1 MYYTKNMLANMT
13 SKVNE
18 IPDIEDKLFNLGH
31 EVEETTITNLTNL
44 VVGRIV
50 DVKKH
55 PDSDHLHV
63 CSVDVGNQQLQ
74 IVCGASNVAINKLV
88 IVALVGAKLPHI
100 EIKPTTI
107 RGVESQGML
116 CALSEL
122 GMEESYVNPEGLDH
136 IHIIQDYE
144 ANVGDDPIN
153 LFRLND
159 SVYDVS
165 LTANRGD
172 CLSYYGIGRDLCAKF
187 KERLQL
193 NLYPINNYVNHVSV
207 NQGINSSMIL
217 LNNFNNHYTP
227 TWLKVI
233 LAKHHIATSDYIS
246 DYLNYLR
253 LITGQ
258 TFNVYDASKLDIN
271 ALSITTINQDT
282 TIKVEDKEL
291 TLASGSEVVVSGN
304 KIIGI
309 PAITAV
315 DGYGVS
321 KDSTNILIE
330 ATTLNP
336 QTIRK
341 INKTLRIKNENT
353 IRSEKGIDYKALNYF
368 IGMLI
373 DTLQSTNTEFSLLHY
388 VINKSQPQ
396 FMNYN
401 PNIVKRV
408 LGIDIPIQ
416 IQNEILTNLGFVAN
430 NGGYIV
436 PSWRFDIEHDN
447 DLVEEVIRVFG
458 VEKVKTINNVETL
471 VAPNMLDHSTEVLN
485 NKIANLLV
493 SSGLNEIITYSLVSD
508 KDINEFNPHNFSAIN
523 LASPLSKEH
532 EFYRISLI
540 PSLLKVCQY
549 NFDRQ
554 ANSVNYFEIGNIYY
568 NQENNIC
575 EEQLLT
581 IALGGV
587 KTANIDGKVESYS
600 FNDIKNIVLTLFNN
614 LGISASFEPIK
625 VQGFNHYASA
635 SISVDGEKLGLIG
648 LKHPNYYKKI
658 KQDVYVV
665 EINLSK
671 LQQHINTTKTYQV
684 ISNLPL
690 IKRQIT
696 LIAKDSDKYDDII
709 RVFNNINYLADFRL
723 VSIYQGDNLAPGQ
736 KSYSFELSFKQ
747 EEALTNEEIENS
759 VNSIV
764 ENIRLLGYIF
774 NQG

>member
-13 SKVNE
+13 SKINE

-122 GMEESYVNPEGLDH
+122 GMDESYVNPEGLDH

-144 ANVGDDPIN
+144 ANVGDNPIN
-153 LFRLND
+153 LFGLND

-271 ALSITTINQDT
+271 ALSINTINQDT

-368 IGMLI
+368 SGMLI

-388 VINKSQPQ
+388 VVNESQPQ

-581 IALGGV
+581 IALDGV
-587 KTANIDGKVESYS
+587 KTANIYGKVESYS

-723 VSIYQGDNLAPGQ
+723 VSIYQGDNLTPGQ
-736 KSYSFELSFKQ
+736 MSYSFELSFKQ

-764 ENIRLLGYIF
+764 ENIRLFGYIF

>member
-18 IPDIEDKLFNLGH
+18 VQDIEDKLFNLGH
-31 EVEETTITNLTNL
+31 EVEETTTTNLTNL
-44 VVGRIV
+44 VVGRIINV
-50 DVKKH
+50 SKH

-74 IVCGASNVAINKLV
+74 IVCGASNVALNKLV

-144 ANVGDDPIN
+144 ANVGDDAIS
-153 LFRLND
+153 LFGLND

-172 CLSYYGIGRDLCAKF
+172 CLSYYGIGRDLLAKF
-187 KERLQL
+187 KEKLQL
-193 NLYPINNYVNHVSV
+193 NEYPINNYVNSVSV

-217 LNNFNNHYTP
+217 LNNFNNHHTP
-227 TWLKVI
+227 TWLKVT
-233 LAKHHIATSDYIS
+233 LAKHHITTTDYIS

-258 TFNVYDASKLDIN
+258 TFNVYDASKLDLN
-271 ALSITTINQDT
+271 SLSITTINQDAK
-282 TIKVEDKEL
+282 INVDEKEL
-291 TLASGSEVVVSGN
+291 TLASGSVAVISGD
-304 KIIGI
+304 KIIGV
-309 PAITAV
+309 PSITPV

-321 KDSTNILIE
+321 KESTNILIE

-336 QTIRK
+336 QVIRK

-368 IGMLI
+368 SGMLI
-373 DTLQSTNTEFSLLHY
+373 DTLQSTNAEFSLLHY
-388 VINKSQPQ
+388 VVNESQPQ
-396 FMNYN
+396 YMNYN

-408 LGIDIPIQ
+408 LGIDIPLY
-416 IQNEILTNLGFVAN
+416 IQNEILTNLGFVPN

-458 VEKVKTINNVETL
+458 VEKVKTVSNVETL
-471 VAPNMLDHSTEVLN
+471 VAPNMLDHSAELLN

-508 KDINEFNPHNFSAIN
+508 NDINEFNPRNFNAIN

-554 ANSVNYFEIGNIYY
+554 ANNVNYFEIGNIYY
-568 NQENNIC
+568 NQENNIY

-587 KTANIDGKVESYS
+587 KTSSIDGKVELYG
-600 FNDIKNIVLTLFNN
+600 FNDIKNIILTLFNN
-614 LGISASFEPIK
+614 LGVSANFEAVK
-625 VQGFNHYASA
+625 VEGFNHYASA
-635 SISVDGEKLGLIG
+635 SISVNGEKLGMIG

-709 RVFNNINYLADFRL
+709 KVFNNINYLDNFRL
-723 VSIYQGDNLAPGQ
+723 VSIYQGDNLESGQ
-736 KSYSFELSFKQ
+736 MSYSFELSFKQ
-747 EEALTNEEIENS
+747 KEALTNEEIENS

>member
-18 IPDIEDKLFNLGH
+18 IPDIDDKLFNLGH

-74 IVCGASNVAINKLV
+74 IVCGASNVEINKLV

-153 LFRLND
+153 LFGLND

-309 PAITAV
+309 PSITAV

-321 KDSTNILIE
+321 KESTNILIE

-368 IGMLI
+368 SGMLI

-388 VINKSQPQ
+388 VVNESQPQ

-408 LGIDIPIQ
+408 LGIDIPIK

-554 ANSVNYFEIGNIYY
+554 ANSVNYFEIANIYY

-723 VSIYQGDNLAPGQ
+723 VSIYQGDNLAPRQ
-736 KSYSFELSFKQ
+736 MSYSFELSFKQ
-747 EEALTNEEIENS
+747 EETLTNEEIENS

>member
-153 LFRLND
+153 LFGLND

-388 VINKSQPQ
+388 VVNESQPQ

-408 LGIDIPIQ
+408 LGIDIPIK

-581 IALGGV
+581 ITLGGV
-587 KTANIDGKVESYS
+587 KTADIDGKVESYS
-600 FNDIKNIVLTLFNN
+600 FNDIKNILLTLFNN

-736 KSYSFELSFKQ
+736 MSYSFELSFKQ
-747 EEALTNEEIENS
+747 EEVLTNEEIENS

>member
-13 SKVNE
+13 SKINE

-122 GMEESYVNPEGLDH
+122 GMDESYVNPEGLDH

-153 LFRLND
+153 LFGLND

-271 ALSITTINQDT
+271 ALSINTINQDT

-368 IGMLI
+368 SGMLI

-388 VINKSQPQ
+388 VVNESQPQ

-581 IALGGV
+581 IALDGV
-587 KTANIDGKVESYS
+587 KTANIYGKVESYS

-723 VSIYQGDNLAPGQ
+723 VSIYQGDNLTPGQ
-736 KSYSFELSFKQ
+736 MSYSFELSFKQ

-764 ENIRLLGYIF
+764 ENIRLFGYIF

>member
-153 LFRLND
+153 LFGLND

-321 KDSTNILIE
+321 KESTNILIE

-368 IGMLI
+368 SGMLI

-388 VINKSQPQ
+388 VVNESQPQ

-408 LGIDIPIQ
+408 LGIDIPIK

-471 VAPNMLDHSTEVLN
+471 VAPNMLDHSTEALN

-540 PSLLKVCQY
+540 PSLLKVCHY

>member
-55 PDSDHLHV
+55 PDSDHLHI

-74 IVCGASNVAINKLV
+74 IVCGASNVTINKLV

-122 GMEESYVNPEGLDH
+122 GMDESYVNPEGLDH

-153 LFRLND
+153 LFGLND

-271 ALSITTINQDT
+271 ALSINTINQDT

-309 PAITAV
+309 PAITTV

-321 KDSTNILIE
+321 KDSTTILIE

-368 IGMLI
+368 SGMLI

-388 VINKSQPQ
+388 VVNESQPQ

-587 KTANIDGKVESYS
+587 KTANIYGKVESYS

-736 KSYSFELSFKQ
+736 MSYSFELSFKQ
-747 EEALTNEEIENS
+747 EETLTNEEIENS

>member
-153 LFRLND
+153 LFGLND

-321 KDSTNILIE
+321 KESTNILIE

-341 INKTLRIKNENT
+341 INKTMRIKNENT

-368 IGMLI
+368 SGMLI

-388 VINKSQPQ
+388 VVNESQPQ

-408 LGIDIPIQ
+408 LGIDIPIK

-471 VAPNMLDHSTEVLN
+471 VAPHMLDHSTEVLN

-554 ANSVNYFEIGNIYY
+554 ANSANYFEIGNIYY

-635 SISVDGEKLGLIG
+635 SISVDGEKLGLIA

-736 KSYSFELSFKQ
+736 MSYSFELSFKQ
-747 EEALTNEEIENS
+747 EETLTNEEIENS

>member
-153 LFRLND
+153 LFGLND

-309 PAITAV
+309 PAIITV

-321 KDSTNILIE
+321 KDSTTILIE

-368 IGMLI
+368 SGMLI

-388 VINKSQPQ
+388 VVNESQPQ
-396 FMNYN
+396 FMKYN

-408 LGIDIPIQ
+408 LGIDIPIK

-736 KSYSFELSFKQ
+736 MSYSFELSFKQ
-747 EEALTNEEIENS
+747 EETLTNEEIENS

>member
-18 IPDIEDKLFNLGH
+18 IPDIDDKLFNLGH

-88 IVALVGAKLPHI
+88 IIALVGAKLPHI

-153 LFRLND
+153 LFGLND

-321 KDSTNILIE
+321 KESTNILIE

-368 IGMLI
+368 SGMLI

-388 VINKSQPQ
+388 VVNESQPQ

-408 LGIDIPIQ
+408 LGIDIPIK

-471 VAPNMLDHSTEVLN
+471 VAPHMLDHSTEVLN

-736 KSYSFELSFKQ
+736 MSYSFELSFKQ
-747 EEALTNEEIENS
+747 EETLTNEEIENS

>member
-587 KTANIDGKVESYS
+587 KTADIDGKVESYS